1 MLNDAPASA
10 AVAPLPPFDKR
21 ACFVAGPAK
30 SGTTLL
36 VSLLDG
42 HPQLLALPEETA
54 YFPTVLTKY
63 GAAGR
68 RAQFDYLTQRTLA
81 NVLFGGQCK
90 WGRRDYSHFPT
101 RTLLERFEQAAFDP
115 ANAGR
120 DLLALLMESYAG
132 VLGIPLGRIR
142 HWVEKTP
149 ANRDHIERIIE
160 RFPDCKILLTL
171 RDPRA
176 LLASQI
182 LLEQSRQQRRFSIYL
197 TIRHWRTAA
206 RLALRQQAENAFGE
220 RVMVIGFQRLVEEPE
235 AWMRRVCCF
244 LGIGFCQEML
254 TPTKMGKLWT
264 GNAADGR
271 AFGAISREP
280 AERWRTFL
288 TQDEIGWVEWHC
300 RELMEELGYQ
310 PILKQCGMRHWAT
323 PVRGETPR
331 EYLKSRLYSL
341 RRWNR
346 A

>member
-1 MLNDAPASA
+1 VLTDASPALA
-10 AVAPLPPFDKR
+10 AQLQPFDQR
-21 ACFVAGPAK
+21 ACFIAGPAK

-42 HPQLLALPEETA
+42 HPELLVLPEETA
-54 YFPTVLTKY
+54 YFPTILTKY
-63 GAAGR
+63 APAGR

-81 NVLFGGQCK
+81 NVLFGGRCK

-101 RTLLERFEQAAFDP
+101 RTLLDRFEQAAFDP

-120 DLLALLMESYAG
+120 DLLAILMETYAG
-132 VLGIPLGRIR
+132 MLGTPLGGIR

-149 ANRDHIERIIE
+149 ANRDHLDPIIR
-160 RFPDCKILLTL
+160 RFPHCKILLTL

-206 RLALRQQAENAFGE
+206 RLALRQQAEGAFGD
-220 RVMVIGFQRLVEEPE
+220 RVLVVGFQRLVEDPE
-235 AWMRRVCCF
+235 TWMRRVCCF
-244 LGIGFCQEML
+244 LGIDFRQEVL

-264 GNAADGR
+264 GNSAAGR
-271 AFGAISREP
+271 PFEEISREP
-280 AERWRTFL
+280 VERWRSFL
-288 TQDEIGWVEWHC
+288 TQDEIGWVEFHC
-300 RELMEELGYQ
+300 HELMEELGYQ
-310 PILKQCGMRHWAT
+310 PILKQRRVRHWAN

-331 EYLKSRLYSL
+331 EYLKSRFYSL
-341 RRWNR
+341 RRWKL